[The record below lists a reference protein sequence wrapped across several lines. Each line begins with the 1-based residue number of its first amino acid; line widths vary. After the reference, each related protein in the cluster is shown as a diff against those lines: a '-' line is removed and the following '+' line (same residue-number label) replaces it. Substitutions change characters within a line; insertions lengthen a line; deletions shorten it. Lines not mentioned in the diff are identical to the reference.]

1 MKFSLRKRNSVSSL
15 LPFKTQ
21 MRNHSFGKAYSCSTK
36 SIKNIWI
43 KSRRNCLPSLLL
55 LLVPSISSSVSVAEK
70 KPINPFIW
78 SEIKLPDLPPASGEV
93 KQSGLAGSFVGVH
106 GDALLVAGG
115 ANFPDLPPWRGGKK
129 VWWNDVFVLE
139 KEANGKPQ
147 PNWFTSPRLELL
159 KPSAYG
165 VAISTEKGL
174 LCIGGCD
181 ADRCHDDVFRLQW
194 SPADRELK
202 LQRLPNLPRPLAF
215 MAGAMVGD
223 VVYLMG
229 GQEKMMGGATNN
241 FWSLDLSKPDKELAW
256 DELTPW
262 SGPPRIL
269 GLAASQ
275 SDGENNC
282 LYLFSGRNANSEKAT
297 EMLTDAY
304 KFDPSSKSWT
314 QLADI
319 STGDDQPRC
328 TMAGTCAPI
337 GVAHLLVFGGADGQR
352 FLEIEKLNGRID
364 ELEQKGEDRNET
376 DSSKLAELKI
386 QHLSFHEGHAGF
398 SRDILAYHVVTD
410 SWTKVGEAE
419 TPFPVTTQAVAWNGG
434 IVIPTGETAPG
445 VRTEKILFGEPERSE
460 GFGPLDYVAVVVYL
474 AFLVIIGIRLAGKET
489 TPEDF
494 FKAGGRIPWWAAG
507 LSIFGT
513 QLSAITFM
521 ALPAKA
527 YATDWTYLFGNLPIL
542 LVAPLIVFCF
552 LPFYRKL
559 NVTTAYEY
567 LEQRFDVSVRLV
579 ASSFFIILQLARI
592 GIVLLLPSLALSVV
606 TGVDVTTCILVM
618 GVLCIVYVTLGGI
631 EAVIWTDVLQV
642 FVLLGGAVY
651 VVASIAGE
659 VGGFSSFIDQAQAA
673 EKLNYLDLRWDFSE
687 PTLWTLL
694 LGGLAAS
701 LISYGSDQTV
711 VQRYLTTK
719 DEKTSARSIW
729 TNAFLTIPATLLFF
743 LVGAALFVFFANH
756 PEVLDPHLSTS
767 DAILPFYVVAEL
779 PEGIA
784 GLVIAGVF
792 AAAMSS
798 LDSSMNSVSAAV
810 TTDFHG
816 RFRPSSTSAEKLR
829 VARVA
834 TVVVGVAGT
843 SLALFLAGTEIKSL
857 WDQFV
862 DFLGLFGGGLGGLFL
877 LAIFADKAHAKGT
890 LTGLAVSAVVVF
902 SLKTWHPVHPWFY
915 AFAGVASCFLAG
927 IISSYLLPG
936 DAQSP
941 KGLTWKTRRED

>member
-1 MKFSLRKRNSVSSL
+1 MRSL
-15 LPFKTQ
+15 L
-21 MRNHSFGKAYSCSTK
+21 GLIK
-36 SIKNIWI
+36 SIRKI
-43 KSRRNCLPSLLL
+43 LLSLLL
-55 LLVPSISSSVSVAEK
+55 VFVFSGSWLAAAEK
-70 KPINPFIW
+70 VLIQPFDW
-78 SEIKLPDLPPASGEV
+78 SGVNLPDLPPASGEV
-93 KQSGLAGSFVGVH
+93 KQAGLAGPFVGVH

-115 ANFPDLPPWRGGKK
+115 ANFPDLPPWREGKK
-129 VWWNDVFVLE
+129 VWWNDVYVLE
-139 KEANGKPQ
+139 KEADGKPKS
-147 PNWFTSPRLELL
+147 NWFTSPRLELL
-159 KPSAYG
+159 KSSAYG

-181 ADRCHDDVFRLQW
+181 AERCHDDVFRLQW
-194 SPADRELK
+194 LPEERELK

-215 MAGAMVGD
+215 MGGAMVD
-223 VVYLMG
+223 DIVYLMG
-229 GQEKMMGGATNN
+229 GQEKMGGDATNN
-241 FWSLDLSKPDKELAW
+241 FWSLDLSKPDAELAW
-256 DELTPW
+256 EELPPW

-269 GLAASQ
+269 PLAASQ
-275 SDGENNC
+275 SNGENDC
-282 LYLFSGRNANSEKAT
+282 LYLFSGRNPHSEKAT

-304 KFDPSSKSWT
+304 RFDPSDKTWSP
-314 QLADI
+314 LAEI
-319 STGDDQPRC
+319 STGDGQPRC
-328 TMAGTCAPI
+328 IMAGTCAPI
-337 GVAHLLVFGGADGQR
+337 GVAHILVFGGADGQR
-352 FLEIEKLNGRID
+352 FLEIEKLNERIA
-364 ELEQKGEDRNET
+364 ELDRSGEDSNET
-376 DSSKLAELKI
+376 NSTELAELKT
-386 QHLSFHEGHAGF
+386 QHQRFHEQHTGF
-398 SRDILAYHVVTD
+398 SQDILAYHAVTD

-419 TPFPVTTQAVAWNGG
+419 IPFPVTTQAVAWNGG
-434 IVIPTGETAPG
+434 IVIPTGETSPG
-445 VRTEKILFGEPERSE
+445 VRTAKVLLGEPQRSE
-460 GFGPLDYVAVVVYL
+460 GFGPLDYAAVALYL
-474 AFLVIIGIRLAGKET
+474 AFLVFIGIRLAGKEK

-559 NVTTAYEY
+559 DVTTAYEY
-567 LEQRFDVSVRLV
+567 LEKRFDASVRLV
-579 ASSFFIILQLARI
+579 ASGFFIFLQLARI

-618 GVLCIVYVTLGGI
+618 GVLCIIYVTLGGI

-659 VGGFSSFIDQAQAA
+659 VGGFQSLIDQAQSA
-673 EKLNYLDLRWDFSE
+673 EKLNYIDLRWNFSE

-719 DEKTSARSIW
+719 DEKASARSIW
-729 TNAFLTIPATLLFF
+729 TNAFLTVPATLLFF
-743 LVGAALFVFFANH
+743 LVGAALYVFFANH
-756 PEVLDPHLSTS
+756 PETLDPHLSTA
-767 DAILPFYVVAEL
+767 DAILPFYVVAQL

-798 LDSSMNSVSAAV
+798 LDSSMNSVAAAV
-810 TTDFHG
+810 TIDFHA
-816 RFRPSSTSAEKLR
+816 RYRPSSTATEKLR
-829 VARVA
+829 VARIA
-834 TVVVGVAGT
+834 TVAVGVAGT
-843 SLALFLAGTEIKSL
+843 ALALFLAGTEIKSL

-862 DFLGLFGGGLGGLFL
+862 GFLGLFGGGLGGLFL
-877 LAIFADKAHAKGT
+877 LAIFAEKAHAKGT
-890 LTGLAVSAVVVF
+890 LIGLATSAVVVF
-902 SLKTWHPVHPWFY
+902 SLKTWHPVHSWFY

-927 IISSYLLPG
+927 IIASYLIPNG
-936 DAQSP
+936 DGQSTT
-941 KGLTWKTRRED
+941 GLTWKTRNED